1 MVPDPE
7 AETPSLRTAF
17 AFSEPSDPA
26 ISYYVTCSIQQKQ
39 PVHTSD
45 RLSLPYKALT
55 VSVNPRT
62 TVANLFRAA
71 GKELL
76 VQLVTDQQLDELDKA
91 CRVTI
96 QNSGYFYWERDA
108 RVSVKKHNNVVRE
121 TVNYLN
127 EKHKGQLKQDFGE
140 FAKNGAQDLK
150 EFLRPSLGPIA
161 KKAEQMISEHLTRIL
176 RTAANEEIR
185 KKQKREN
192 GAYENP
198 ENICR
203 LIFKGWR
210 VASGSEPVVD
220 TNGLFATPPFFA
232 QRINSFTAMDGDVA
246 FLLTFGVDP
255 YSYAVILVA
264 RMEKL
269 GKATL
274 SRDLKFYA
282 LADYGGKKAVKRI
295 DVAPN
300 MDENQLEMAV
310 LMAVGGI
317 PSPSKSK
324 A

>member
-7 AETPSLRTAF
+7 TEAPSLRTAF

-26 ISYYVTCSIQQKQ
+26 ISYHVTCAIQQKQ

-62 TVANLFRAA
+62 TVHNLFRAA

-76 VQLVTDQQLDELDKA
+76 TQLVTDQQLDELDKA
-91 CRVTI
+91 CRVTV

-108 RVSVKKHNNVVRE
+108 RIAVKKHNNIVRE

-127 EKHKGQLKQDFGE
+127 EKHRGQLKQDFGE
-140 FAKNGAQDLK
+140 YAKSGAHDLK

-161 KKAEQMISEHLTRIL
+161 KKAEQLIADHLTRIL

-185 KKQKREN
+185 KKQVRAN

-210 VASGSEPVVD
+210 ATTMPEPQID
-220 TNGLFATPPFFA
+220 GGIFATPAFYA
-232 QRINSFTAMDGDVA
+232 QRIGTNTHLSGEAS

-255 YSYAVILVA
+255 YSYAVVLVA
-264 RMEKL
+264 RMEPL

-274 SRDLKFYA
+274 SRDIKVYA
-282 LADYGGKKAVKRI
+282 LADGGGKKVVKRI
-295 DVAPN
+295 DVAPD

-317 PSPSKSK
+317 PSPS
-324 A
+324 AARA